1 MVLGIWPAQ
10 MGESHSHS
18 LASCGRE
25 EVGSESDSHY
35 TPAPLHSRRTQ
46 ERKHYLKEGQ
56 IEVLFG
62 FYVLIVYLFA
72 PIARL
77 INKTHVFLY
86 LSHIVSEAERIW
98 ITESESAYGGRRW

>member
-1 MVLGIWPAQ
+1 MVESVDTGESGLGIWWRWPAQ
-10 MGESHSHS
+10 LGESPSHS
-18 LASCGRE
+18 LASSGRE

-62 FYVLIVYLFA
+62 FYGIL
-72 PIARL
+72 
-77 INKTHVFLY
+77 
-86 LSHIVSEAERIW
+86 
-98 ITESESAYGGRRW
+98 